1 MKVVVF
7 GASGLAGSYLS
18 RLFSGQGHDVV
29 RASSSSSGMD
39 CNLDASDA
47 KEVGRLLAKE
57 KPNLVINAVKSS
69 ISTDAA
75 EERREETWKANVVVP
90 ENLARAQRANGYL
103 LFHLSTDWVYA
114 GAEGEVYTE
123 ESLTYPLNFYA
134 YSKAIAEERI
144 RLFSS
149 PSRHLIA
156 RTTGVFGM
164 DSRKRDF
171 FSRFLAAAEKGDK
184 FPAADDQFSQPICAG
199 ELARL
204 AHALVSSGCSGTYN
218 CVGPDYVS
226 RYELALLF
234 AKEFGHREIITRSHS
249 SARKMRIPAHL
260 RVDIGKMDKV
270 CKAKSLA
277 AQIQELKKETEG

>member
-18 RLFSGQGHDVV
+18 RLFSKEGHNVV
-29 RASSSSSGMD
+29 RASSSSPGMD
-39 CNLDASDA
+39 YNLDASDA

-57 KPNLVINAVKSS
+57 KPGLVINAVKSS

-75 EERREETWKANVVVP
+75 EERREETWKANVMVP
-90 ENLARAQRANGYL
+90 ENLARAQGANGYL
-103 LFHLSTDWVYA
+103 LFHLSTDWVYD
-114 GAEGEVYTE
+114 GVEGETYTE
-123 ESLTYPLNFYA
+123 ESLAYPLNFYA

-164 DSRKRDF
+164 DMRKRDF
-171 FSRFLAAAEKGDK
+171 FSRFLAAAEKGGE
-184 FPAADDQFSQPICAG
+184 FPAADDQFSQPIYAG

-204 AHALVSSGCSGTYN
+204 AHGLVSSGCSGTYN

-226 RYELALLF
+226 RYRLALLF
-234 AKEFGHREIITRSHS
+234 AKEFGHREIIRRADS
-249 SARKMRIPAHL
+249 SARKIRIPTHL
-260 RVDIGKMDKV
+260 RVDISKLDKI
-270 CKAKSLA
+270 CKVKSLA
-277 AQIQELKKETEG
+277 AQIRDLKKETGG